1 MRRWRQIFLA
11 EVLLIIMLITI
22 EKSLIISFVSI
33 MLHELAHILVAK
45 IKGSAFNNFQ
55 LHIYGSKVE
64 LMDLDELSD
73 KDKLMIY
80 IAGPL
85 SNILL
90 SIVFLVIGLYISNTV
105 VKNIVSVNVGLAIF
119 NLLPSYPLD
128 GARCLEIILSKRIL
142 YKRAK
147 EIISIISYVI
157 ASFFILSSI
166 IVVIVLK
173 IWNPT
178 MILAAAIIIY
188 ITTTEKK
195 AVMYILMG
203 NLFKK
208 RKKLI
213 KNKYIENKIISVYYK
228 QGLVNIM
235 TIIDK
240 NKFNI
245 FYVLD
250 DDLKIIYILN
260 EDELIEALKI
270 YGNITLEEYNYKRSL
285 KFN

>member
-1 MRRWRQIFLA
+1 MRRWRQVFLA
-11 EVLLIIMLITI
+11 EVLLIIILVTI

-33 MLHELAHILVAK
+33 MIHELAHILVAK
-45 IKGSAFNNFQ
+45 SKGSTFNNFQ

-64 LMDLDELSD
+64 LMDLEELSD

-85 SNILL
+85 SNIIL
-90 SIVFLVIGLYISNTV
+90 SSIFIVIGFYTPSTV
-105 VKNIVSVNVGLAIF
+105 IKNVVSVNIGLAVF

-128 GARCLEIILSKRIL
+128 GARCLEIILSKKIL

-147 EIISIISYVI
+147 EIISITSYVI
-157 ASFFILSSI
+157 ASFFVLGSI
-166 IVVIVLK
+166 AIAIALK

-178 MILAAAIIIY
+178 MVLAAVIIIY
-188 ITTTEKK
+188 ITITEKK
-195 AVMYILMG
+195 GVMYILMG

-213 KNKYIENKIISVYYK
+213 KNKYIENKIISIYYK
-228 QGLVNIM
+228 QGLVNVM

-250 DDLKIIYILN
+250 DELKLLYILN

-270 YGNITLEEYNYKRSL
+270 YGNITLEEYKDKRCLQS
-285 KFN
+285 N

>member
-1 MRRWRQIFLA
+1 MRRWRQILLA
-11 EVLLIIMLITI
+11 EVLLIIILITI

-45 IKGSAFNNFQ
+45 IKGSTFNNFQ

-73 KDKLMIY
+73 RDKLMIY

-85 SNILL
+85 CNIIL
-90 SIVFLVIGLYISNTV
+90 SIIFLVIDFHISSTV
-105 VKNIVSVNVGLAIF
+105 IKSIVSVNIGLAVF

-128 GARCLEIILSKRIL
+128 GARCLEIILSKKIL

-166 IVVIVLK
+166 FVVIVLK
-173 IWNPT
+173 EWNPT
-178 MILAAAIIIY
+178 MILAAMIIIY

-250 DDLKIIYILN
+250 DDLKVIYILN
-260 EDELIEALKI
+260 EDELIEALKT
-270 YGNITLEEYNYKRSL
+270 YGNITLQEYNYKKSL

>member
-22 EKSLIISFVSI
+22 EKALVISFVSI
-33 MLHELAHILVAK
+33 ILHELAHILVAK
-45 IKGSAFNNFQ
+45 IKGSSFNNFQ

-73 KDKLMIY
+73 RDKLMIY

-85 SNILL
+85 TNIIL
-90 SIVFLVIGLYISNTV
+90 SIIFFIISFYTSSVVIKSIVSINIGL
-105 VKNIVSVNVGLAIF
+105 AAF

-128 GARCLEIILSKRIL
+128 GARCLEIILSKKIL

-147 EIISIISYVI
+147 DIISIISYVI
-157 ASFFILSSI
+157 ASFFILGSI
-166 IVVIVLK
+166 ITIIVFK
-173 IWNPT
+173 SFNPS
-178 MILAAAIIIY
+178 MILAAAIVIY
-188 ITTTEKK
+188 ITKTEKK

-208 RKKLI
+208 RMKLI

-228 QGLVNIM
+228 QGLANVM

-250 DDLKIIYILN
+250 DNLKLMYILN

-270 YGNITLEEYNYKRSL
+270 HGNITLEEYKAKRCL
-285 KFN
+285 

>member
-11 EVLLIIMLITI
+11 EILLIIILITI
-22 EKSLIISFVSI
+22 EKSLIISFISI
-33 MLHELAHILVAK
+33 MLHELAHVLVAK
-45 IKGSAFNNFQ
+45 SKGSDFNNFQ

-73 KDKLMIY
+73 KDKLLIY

-85 SNILL
+85 SNIILAIIFL
-90 SIVFLVIGLYISNTV
+90 GIGFYTSSVVIKSVVSINIGLAV
-105 VKNIVSVNVGLAIF
+105 F

-128 GARCLEIILSKRIL
+128 GARCLEIILSKKIL

-147 EIISIISYVI
+147 EIISILSYVI
-157 ASFFILSSI
+157 ASFFILGSI
-166 IVVIVLK
+166 VVVIVLK
-173 IWNPT
+173 VWNPT

-203 NLFKK
+203 NLFRK
-208 RKKLI
+208 RRKLI
-213 KNKYIENKIISVYYK
+213 KNKYLENKTISVYYK
-228 QGLVNIM
+228 QGLANVM

-245 FYVLD
+245 FYVLN
-250 DDLKIIYILN
+250 DDLKLLYILN
-260 EDELIEALKI
+260 EDELVEALKS
-270 YGNITLEEYNYKRSL
+270 YGNITLEEYKDKRSL
-285 KFN
+285 